1 MYHILDLR
9 ENPPIIIPDITF
21 ETEQE
26 CIEWIDNNGDAT
38 IYTIE
43 KIN

>member
-1 MYHILDLR
+1 MYQVIDLR
-9 ENPPIIIPDITF
+9 ENPPIAVINTLF

-26 CIEWIDNNGDAT
+26 CIDWIANNGDAT

-43 KIN
+43 KID